1 MRYQYIAY
9 VSAAV
14 KPLSAE
20 EVDALL
26 LDARAFNLEAGVTG
40 VLLCH
45 KTTFFQF
52 FEGSPQSVAKV
63 YQRILKSKQHTHIME
78 LVNEYAGKRYFNT
91 WSMGFCYIP
100 KSEMQ
105 AIMHADWKNQ
115 IPIVNKYAKASLGLK
130 MLEEFWTKLAVKDA
144 A

>member
-52 FEGSPQSVAKV
+52 LEGPPESVAKV
-63 YQRILKSKQHTHIME
+63 YQRILDAKQHTHIME
-78 LVNEYAGKRYFNT
+78 LANEYAGKRFFNS
-91 WSMGFCYIP
+91 WSMGFCHIP

-105 AIMHADWKNQ
+105 ALMHAEWQNQ
-115 IPIVNKYAKASLGLK
+115 LPIVRKYAKASLGLK
-130 MLEEFWTKLAVKDA
+130 MLQEFWTRLAMLYA

>member
-1 MRYQYIAY
+1 MFGHGMRYQYIAY

-26 LDARAFNLEAGVTG
+26 LDARAFNLKAGVTG

-52 FEGSPQSVAKV
+52 FEGPPRKCRESLSAYFKCQATYPYYGA
-63 YQRILKSKQHTHIME
+63 YQ
-78 LVNEYAGKRYFNT
+78 
-91 WSMGFCYIP
+91 
-100 KSEMQ
+100 
-105 AIMHADWKNQ
+105 
-115 IPIVNKYAKASLGLK
+115 
-130 MLEEFWTKLAVKDA
+130 
-144 A
+144 